1 MFGKPLLT
9 LAIFVGL
16 ILLNRW
22 IFATLF
28 GIDYLI
34 WYISKGSLIS
44 LGITFIS
51 LVAKEFKKDIDTVS
65 ANPLTYLATY
75 LRYPSIAWY
84 MFATLMHENTGLG
97 EKTGEQKTVNE
108 KKDELG
114 DAQPSFD
121 PVSALWH
128 LIDSLLLLI
137 WAAVLFM
144 GVILWV
150 VVVVPLQYFVFLI
163 CGAPAR
169 YFQATNFQVVV
180 VKKDEKL
187 TLTYIKGSEKIPEN
201 GQVVGLGIE
210 PLPLTNLICVLFFE
224 AVKVAIL

>member
-1 MFGKPLLT
+1 MFRENFLT
-9 LAIFVGL
+9 LIIFTAL

-22 IFATLF
+22 IFTTLF
-28 GIDYLI
+28 GTDYLL

-51 LVAKEFKKDIDTVS
+51 LVAKEFKKDINTVS
-65 ANPLTYLATY
+65 ANPRTYSTTY
-75 LRYPSIAWY
+75 LRYLSIAWY
-84 MFATLMHENTGLG
+84 MFGTLMRENTGLG
-97 EKTGEQKTVNE
+97 KKRGEQKTVSERKN
-108 KKDELG
+108 

-121 PVSALWH
+121 PVSASWH

-144 GVILWV
+144 GVVLWIAV
-150 VVVVPLQYFVFLI
+150 VIPLQYFVFLI
-163 CGAPAR
+163 CGVPAR

-180 VKKDEKL
+180 VKKDEKP
-187 TLTYIKGSEKIPEN
+187 TLTHIKGSEKIPEN

-210 PLPLTNLICVLFFE
+210 PFPLTSLLSVLFFE
-224 AVKVAIL
+224 AVKFVLL